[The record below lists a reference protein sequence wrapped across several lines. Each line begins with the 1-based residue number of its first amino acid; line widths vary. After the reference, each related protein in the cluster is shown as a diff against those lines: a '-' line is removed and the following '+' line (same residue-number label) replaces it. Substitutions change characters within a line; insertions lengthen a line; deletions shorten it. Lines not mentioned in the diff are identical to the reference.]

1 MRLFIAE
8 KPSVAKA
15 IAAEIGVTETHRT
28 HLICGEDV
36 VTWCFGHMLE
46 LAEPDDYTPADVP
59 CRNGKKIWRVDE
71 LPIIPAN
78 DNWVLKPK
86 PDAELQLKQIGK
98 LIKQANTIVG
108 AGDPDREG
116 QLLIDE
122 VLDFFGNQSP
132 VLRYW
137 ANAIDPVSV
146 KRALGDLK
154 NNADY
159 LHFGQAAIGRQRAD
173 WLIGM
178 NLSRAMTLRAERG
191 GSHALLTVGRVQSPV
206 LALVVGRDRQIDSF
220 TQIPYHTLKASL
232 SHEQGNIDVN
242 WKASDEQTG
251 LDEEGRLTNTAI
263 ADALVNQLTGAN
275 ATVIASTSTNKVQ
288 SQPLTF
294 ALSDITLIASNRF
307 GYSAEDILKICQ
319 SLYEKHKLTTY
330 PRSDCAYLPES
341 QFNDGAA
348 TLEAIKQINPEL
360 ATLIDNAD
368 TSIKSKTWNDKK
380 VTAHHGIIPTMHI
393 ANKAA
398 LSEPERNIYN
408 LVVRAY
414 IAQFYPGHKY
424 ASTSIEFDMS
434 GELFVTKG
442 KVVTLNGWKDVYQVD
457 DDEKKETE
465 QPLPK
470 LNKGDALTCHGVTRR
485 DAKTKPPSRFT
496 EGTLIQAMKNIHKF
510 VEETDNKKMLK
521 EEDGLGTEATRAS
534 IISELKRREYL
545 VINSKPGSK
554 GKHISSTT
562 IGRSLIDALDN
573 MVKSPVLTALF
584 ERMLKNVE
592 LGTMSL
598 DDFVN
603 KQVAFVTAQ
612 VQKANQG
619 SVKIA
624 GAKPTLVISDTHKC
638 DACGAGLIRRP
649 STKKRG
655 NYWWGCSNNP
665 TCTQTYLDTKGR
677 PYYQSAKT
685 NMIPI
690 HQD

>member
-15 IAAEIGVTETHRT
+15 IAAELGITETHKS
-28 HLICGEDV
+28 HLICGGDV

-59 CRNGKKIWRVDE
+59 SRNGKKIWRVDE

-78 DNWVLKPK
+78 DNWILKPK
-86 PDAELQLKQIGK
+86 PDAEFQLKQIGK
-98 LIKQANTIVG
+98 FIKQANTVVN

-146 KRALGDLK
+146 KRALTDLK

-206 LALVVGRDRQIDSF
+206 LALVVGRDRQIETF
-220 TQIPYHTLKASL
+220 TPIPFHTLKASI
-232 SHEQGNIDVN
+232 SHEQGNIEVN
-242 WKASDEQTG
+242 WKAGDEQTG

-263 ADALVNQLTGAN
+263 ADALVSQLTGAN
-275 ATVIASTSTNKVQ
+275 ATVLSSTSTNKVQ
-288 SQPLTF
+288 TQPLTF
-294 ALSDITLIASNRF
+294 ALSDITLIASNKF
-307 GYSAEDILKICQ
+307 GYSAEEVLNTCQ

-341 QFNDGAA
+341 QFNDAAA

-360 ATLIDNAD
+360 AALIDNAD
-368 TSIKSKTWNDKK
+368 PRIKSKTWNDKK

-414 IAQFYPGHKY
+414 IAQFYPGHEY
-424 ASTSIEFDMS
+424 ASTSIDFS
-434 GELFVTKG
+434 LGGELFATKG
-442 KVVTLNGWKDVYQVD
+442 KVITLNGWKDVYQIE
-457 DDEKKETE
+457 EKEDSE

-470 LNKGDALTCHGVTRR
+470 LSKGDSLTCHSVTRR
-485 DAKTKPPSRFT
+485 DSKTKPPSRFT

-510 VEETDNKKMLK
+510 VEEADNKKMLK

-545 VINSKPGSK
+545 IVN
-554 GKHISSTT
+554 GKQISSTT
-562 IGRSLIDALDN
+562 IGRSLIDSLDA

-592 LGTMSL
+592 LGTMTL

-624 GAKPTLVISDTHKC
+624 GAKPALVVSDVHKC
-638 DACGAGLIRRP
+638 AACGAGLIRRP
-649 STKKRG
+649 SSKKRG
-655 NYWWGCSNNP
+655 AFWWGCSNNP
-665 TCTQTYLDTKGR
+665 TCTQMYPDAKGR
-677 PYYQSAKT
+677 PNYQAIKT
-685 NMIPI
+685 LPQPQNTTA
-690 HQD
+690 

>member
-15 IAAEIGVTETHRT
+15 IAAELGVTDTHRS
-28 HLICGEDV
+28 HLVCGDDV

-86 PDAELQLKQIGK
+86 PDAEFQLNQIGK
-98 LIKQANTIVG
+98 FIKQASTIVN

-122 VLDFFGNQSP
+122 VLDFFGNTSP

-137 ANAIDPVSV
+137 ANAIDAVSV

-206 LALVVGRDRQIDSF
+206 LALVVGRDRQIERF
-220 TQIPYHTLKASL
+220 TPIPYHTLKANL
-232 SHEQGNIDVN
+232 NVQGEEIEAN
-242 WKASDEQTG
+242 WKANDDQSG
-251 LDEEGRLTNTAI
+251 LDEEGRLTHTDTA
-263 ADALVNQLTGAN
+263 DNLVKQLTGAS
-275 ATVIASTSTNKVQ
+275 ATVLSATSTQKKQ
-288 SQPLTF
+288 SQRLTF
-294 ALSDITLIASNRF
+294 ALSDITLTASNQF
-307 GYSAEDILKICQ
+307 GYSAEEVLKVCQ

-341 QFNDGAA
+341 QFSDGAA
-348 TLEAIKQINPEL
+348 TLESVKQINPEL
-360 ATLIDNAD
+360 ASLIDNAD
-368 TSIKSKTWNDKK
+368 TRIKSKTWNDKK

-393 ANKAA
+393 ADKAA
-398 LSEPERNIYN
+398 LSEAECNIYN

-414 IAQFYPGHKY
+414 IAQFYPEHEY
-424 ASTSIEFDMS
+424 ASSKITFDIG
-434 GELFVTKG
+434 GEQFITTG
-442 KVVTLNGWKDVYQVD
+442 KVITLNGWKEVYQTD
-457 DDEKKETE
+457 DAEEKTE
-465 QPLPK
+465 AEQALPPLS
-470 LNKGDALTCHGVTRR
+470 KGDVLTCQSVTRK
-485 DAKTKPPSRFT
+485 DAKTKPLSRFT

-510 VEETDNKKMLK
+510 VEEADNKKMLK

-545 VINSKPGSK
+545 VVK
-554 GKHISSTT
+554 GKKISSTT
-562 IGRSLIDALDN
+562 MGLSLIDALDN
-573 MVKSPVLTALF
+573 MVKSPILTALF

-592 LGTMSL
+592 SGTMTL
-598 DDFVN
+598 DDFVA

-624 GAKPTLVISDTHKC
+624 GAKPALVISDTHKC
-638 DACGAGLIRRP
+638 CACGAGLIRRP

-655 NYWWGCSNNP
+655 AYWWGCSNNP
-665 TCTQTYLDTKGR
+665 TCPQTYLDAKGR
-677 PYYQSAKT
+677 PNYQSAKT
-685 NMIPI
+685 TTQP
-690 HQD
+690 QDTNA

>member
-1 MRLFIAE
+1 
-8 KPSVAKA
+8 
-15 IAAEIGVTETHRT
+15 
-28 HLICGEDV
+28 D
-36 VTWCFGHMLE
+36 

-71 LPIIPAN
+71 LPIIPSN
-78 DNWVLKPK
+78 DNWILKPK

-98 LIKQANTIVG
+98 LIKQANSIVN

-206 LALVVGRDRQIDSF
+206 LALVVGRDRQIESF
-220 TQIPYHTLKASL
+220 TPIPYHTLKASL
-232 SHEQGNIDVN
+232 SHEQGNIEVN
-242 WKASDEQTG
+242 WKAGDEQTG
-251 LDEEGRLTNTAI
+251 LDEEGRLTNTTI

-275 ATVIASTSTNKVQ
+275 ATVSASTSTNKVQ

-294 ALSDITLIASNRF
+294 ALSDITLIASNKF
-307 GYSAEDILKICQ
+307 GYSAEDILKTCQ

-341 QFNDGAA
+341 QFNDAAA

-368 TSIKSKTWNDKK
+368 TNIKSKTWNDKK

-414 IAQFYPGHKY
+414 IAQFYPGHQY
-424 ASTSIEFDMS
+424 ASTSIEFDIS

-457 DDEKKETE
+457 DEKKETE

-470 LNKGDALTCHGVTRR
+470 LNKGDTLTCHSVTRR

-624 GAKPTLVISDTHKC
+624 GAKPTLVISDIHKC
-638 DACGAGLIRRP
+638 CACGAGLIRRP

-655 NYWWGCSNNP
+655 CYWWGCSNNP

>member
-1 MRLFIAE
+1 MHLFIAE

-15 IAAEIGVTETHRT
+15 IAAELGITDTKRT
-28 HLICGEDV
+28 HLVCGDDV

-86 PDAELQLKQIGK
+86 PDAEFQLNQIGQ
-98 LIKQANTIVG
+98 LIKQASTIVN

-146 KRALGDLK
+146 KRALADLK

-206 LALVVGRDRQIDSF
+206 LALVVGRDRQIETF
-220 TQIPYHTLKASL
+220 TPIPYHTLKASL
-232 SHEQGNIDVN
+232 AHEQGDIDVN
-242 WKASDEQTG
+242 WKASDEQAG
-251 LDEEGRLTNTAI
+251 LDEEGRLTNTGV

-275 ATVIASTSTNKVQ
+275 ATVITSTSTNKTQ

-294 ALSDITLIASNRF
+294 ALSDITLIASNKF
-307 GYSAEDILKICQ
+307 GYSAEDSLKICQ

-348 TLEAIKQINPEL
+348 TLEAVKQVNPEL
-360 ATLIDNAD
+360 ASLIDKAD
-368 TSIKSKTWNDKK
+368 TRIKSKTWNDKK

-393 ANKAA
+393 ADKAA
-398 LSEPERNIYN
+398 LTEPERNIYN

-414 IAQFYPGHKY
+414 IAQFYPGHEY
-424 ASTSIEFDMS
+424 ASTSIEFDIG
-434 GELFVTKG
+434 GELFSTKG
-442 KVVTLNGWKDVYQVD
+442 KVVTLNGWKDVYHI
-457 DDEKKETE
+457 DDEKEDKE

-470 LNKGDALTCHGVTRR
+470 LSKGEALTCHSVTRR

-510 VEETDNKKMLK
+510 VEEADNKKMLK

-545 VINSKPGSK
+545 TVK
-554 GKHISSTT
+554 GKQISSTT
-562 IGRSLIDALDN
+562 IGRSLIDALDA

-612 VQKANQG
+612 VQKANSG

-624 GAKPTLVISDTHKC
+624 GAKPSLVISDIHKC
-638 DACGAGLIRRP
+638 SACSAGLIRRP
-649 STKKRG
+649 SAKKRG
-655 NYWWGCSNNP
+655 AFWWGCSNNP
-665 TCTQTYLDTKGR
+665 TCTQTYLDAKGR
-677 PYYQSAKT
+677 PNYQSAQKT
-685 NMIPI
+685 VPTQPTEII
-690 HQD
+690 EISQS

>member
-15 IAAEIGVTETHRT
+15 IAAELGITETHKS
-28 HLICGEDV
+28 HLICGGDV

-59 CRNGKKIWRVDE
+59 SRNGKKIWRVDE

-78 DNWVLKPK
+78 DNWILKPK
-86 PDAELQLKQIGK
+86 PDAEFQLKQIGK
-98 LIKQANTIVG
+98 FIKQANTVVN

-146 KRALGDLK
+146 KRALTDLK

-206 LALVVGRDRQIDSF
+206 LALVVGRDRQIETF
-220 TQIPYHTLKASL
+220 TPIPFHTLKASI
-232 SHEQGNIDVN
+232 SHEQGNIEVN
-242 WKASDEQTG
+242 WKAGDEQTG

-263 ADALVNQLTGAN
+263 ADALVSQLTGAN
-275 ATVIASTSTNKVQ
+275 ATVLSSTSTNKVQ
-288 SQPLTF
+288 TQPLTF
-294 ALSDITLIASNRF
+294 ALSDITLIASNKF
-307 GYSAEDILKICQ
+307 GYSAEEVLNTCQ

-341 QFNDGAA
+341 QFNDAAA

-360 ATLIDNAD
+360 AALIDNAD
-368 TSIKSKTWNDKK
+368 PRIKSKTWNDKK

-414 IAQFYPGHKY
+414 IAQFYPGHEY
-424 ASTSIEFDMS
+424 ASTSIEFDIG
-434 GELFVTKG
+434 GELFATKG
-442 KVVTLNGWKDVYQVD
+442 KVITLNGWKDVYQIE
-457 DDEKKETE
+457 EKEDSE

-470 LNKGDALTCHGVTRR
+470 LSKGDSLTCHSVTRR
-485 DAKTKPPSRFT
+485 DSKTKPPSRFT

-510 VEETDNKKMLK
+510 VEEADNKKMLK

-545 VINSKPGSK
+545 IVN
-554 GKHISSTT
+554 GKQISSTT
-562 IGRSLIDALDN
+562 IGRSLIDSLDA

-592 LGTMSL
+592 LGTMTL

-624 GAKPTLVISDTHKC
+624 GAKPALVVSDVHKC
-638 DACGAGLIRRP
+638 AACGAGLIRRP
-649 STKKRG
+649 SSKKRG
-655 NYWWGCSNNP
+655 AFWWGCSNNP
-665 TCTQTYLDTKGR
+665 TCTQMYPDAKGR
-677 PYYQSAKT
+677 PNYQAIKT
-685 NMIPI
+685 LPQPQNTTA
-690 HQD
+690 